1 MCICLFQFYLNQQFL
16 STIKSVYTV
25 HSMNFTDTPDDIAA
39 FSAPFAQ
46 IQQLAEKEQLAEF
59 IETFDQFKL
68 AMADFNSKIEE
79 HVEQMKTLG
88 RLDDVIAADLTE
100 DEAEQDIVKEEVL
113 VQQ

>member
-1 MCICLFQFYLNQQFL
+1 MKKIIVCSLILSLISCVLSEPAIFIYNQ
-16 STIKSVYTV
+16 
-25 HSMNFTDTPDDIAA
+25 
-39 FSAPFAQ
+39 AQ

>member
-1 MCICLFQFYLNQQFL
+1 MKKIIVCSLILSLISCVLSEPAIFIYNQ
-16 STIKSVYTV
+16 
-25 HSMNFTDTPDDIAA
+25 DTPDDIAA